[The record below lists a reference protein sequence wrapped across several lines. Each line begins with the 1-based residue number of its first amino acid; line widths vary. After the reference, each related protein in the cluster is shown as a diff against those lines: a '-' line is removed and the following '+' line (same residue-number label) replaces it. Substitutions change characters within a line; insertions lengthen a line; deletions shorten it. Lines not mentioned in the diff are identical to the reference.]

1 MKRNLIALASIVLLG
16 STYSTSTMA
25 DLKPFYSDYGDE
37 YHCGYKNDAGKVIVP
52 INTYDACG
60 HFSEGL
66 AVVGRAEKSLYGD
79 GSDKH
84 LQGFIDQ
91 TGKLVI
97 PVEHEVVDNALYTE
111 YKEFSEGL
119 VVVYRAGKYGYMNKQ
134 RKLVIPYTYQEA
146 NDFKGGLAVVTQGRG
161 YGAIDQSGNTIV
173 PMKFDNLNDYSEG
186 LAVYGRRNHWN
197 DASQYGFVDKK
208 GNIRIE
214 AKWDDAYKFSEGLA
228 AVKSGGDYDGKWGVI
243 DTAGNYIVKPKYDE
257 PAISL
262 FTDAYEIDDG
272 YYKNGMMNM
281 YNMTDL
287 SQEHETSVTR
297 YTLDLQ
303 GKVIANKF
311 YDNWYAVAE
320 EWLESNP

>member
-60 HFSEGL
+60 YFSEGL

>member
-1 MKRNLIALASIVLLG
+1 MVLLG
-16 STYSTSTMA
+16 STYSTSAMA

-37 YHCGYKNDAGKVIVP
+37 YHCGYKNDAGEVIVP

-84 LQGFIDQ
+84 FQGFIDQ

-243 DTAGNYIVKPKYDE
+243 DTTGNYIVKPKYDE

-272 YYKNGMMNM
+272 YYKKGIMNM
-281 YNMTDL
+281 YNMTDA

-297 YTLDLQ
+297 YTIDRQ